1 MIVTCEKAFDLE
13 NQMTFAFRYHMINII
28 LCADMLGTC
37 ASKEVVTSNYV
48 ATFFSFLFVFSVFE
62 NSGKN
67 LSESYVLSILLSIDV
82 YTCTYI
88 HVRIWVQDGLCIA
101 RQCLKSHTR
110 ML

>member
-13 NQMTFAFRYHMINII
+13 NQMTFAFRYHIINII
-28 LCADMLGTC
+28 LCADILGTC

-82 YTCTYI
+82 YTCTYMGSRWAM
-88 HVRIWVQDGLCIA
+88 HC
-101 RQCLKSHTR
+101 
-110 ML
+110 